1 MTRATRW
8 AIGLACAAASLPAVG
23 AAQGTIDRPP
33 VLSGDWVGVPGIVYF
48 HFVHRFSVSGAPE
61 RKVIN
66 TPTFVIAA
74 ALPADILAGLSYA
87 TNSNLVP
94 RYPNE
99 HELFVR
105 AAPWQQAHG
114 SLVDLGFQVDYNDAA
129 QGVDGEAT
137 LARRF
142 GALRLIGSG
151 RLLRD
156 LRDSSGF
163 QPAFAGG
170 AVLRLTRYVALA
182 GDVGGAP
189 QRLPGEKL
197 AWSGG
202 LQLAIPLTPHTFS
215 LQATNVSSNTLQGS
229 SRGTDKVRYGFE
241 FTVPITLRRYFG
253 KREETPTDSA
263 KGPVAATVHIQGMA
277 FRPGTIEIQR
287 GATIEWRNDDPLP
300 HTVTAA
306 DGSFTSPLIEP
317 GQTWRHTFDK
327 PGEYAVHCTPHP
339 FMRSVIVV
347 R

>member
-1 MTRATRW
+1 MRRGIW
-8 AIGLACAAASLPAVG
+8 LAVALAVSAG
-23 AAQGTIDRPP
+23 PTVAAAQGTTDRPP
-33 VLSGDWVGVPGIVYF
+33 ALSGDWVGVPGIIYF
-48 HFVHRFSVSGAPE
+48 HFIHRFSVSDAPE
-61 RKVIN
+61 RKVTN
-66 TPTFVIAA
+66 TPTFVVAA
-74 ALPADILAGLSYA
+74 GLPANILAGISYA

-114 SLVDLGFQVDYNDAA
+114 APLDFGVQLDYNDAA
-129 QGVDGEAT
+129 RGVDGEAT
-137 LARRF
+137 LARRI

-151 RLLRD
+151 RLLHD

-163 QPAFAGG
+163 QPAFTGG
-170 AVLRLTRYVALA
+170 AVLRLTKYLALA
-182 GDVGGAP
+182 GDVGGAT
-189 QRLPGEKL
+189 QRLPGETL

-202 LQLAIPLTPHTFS
+202 LQLAIPLTPHTLS

-229 SRGTDKVRYGFE
+229 SHGTDQVRYGFE
-241 FTVPITLRRYFG
+241 FTVPLTLRRYFG
-253 KREETPTDSA
+253 HREETPADTA

-287 GATIEWRNDDPLP
+287 GATVEWKNDDPLP